1 MVQDQDKEKNECKI
15 VNIFLFISFNI
26 CFGCSKELSHRD
38 DTFEYPQHMFLL
50 RSKKINFNYA
60 LFSNS
65 LYRMALVD
73 LDSLQNLDSRH
84 VRVSST
90 CILGDKYRYL
100 IKWLNYHFLMGFTI
114 ISAEEYFKINLIRLL
129 VKNIL
134 RLWDTMIFV
143 QVNHVTSP
151 DFVLMS

>member
-38 DTFEYPQHMFLL
+38 DTFEYPQHMFWL

-90 CILGDKYRYL
+90 WG
-100 IKWLNYHFLMGFTI
+100 N
-114 ISAEEYFKINLIRLL
+114 IS
-129 VKNIL
+129 
-134 RLWDTMIFV
+134 
-143 QVNHVTSP
+143 
-151 DFVLMS
+151 

>member
-38 DTFEYPQHMFLL
+38 ETFEYPQHMFWL

-65 LYRMALVD
+65 LYRIALVD

-90 CILGDKYRYL
+90 CIFGDKYQYL

-114 ISAEEYFKINLIRLL
+114 ISAEEYFKINLIWLL
-129 VKNIL
+129 EKNIL